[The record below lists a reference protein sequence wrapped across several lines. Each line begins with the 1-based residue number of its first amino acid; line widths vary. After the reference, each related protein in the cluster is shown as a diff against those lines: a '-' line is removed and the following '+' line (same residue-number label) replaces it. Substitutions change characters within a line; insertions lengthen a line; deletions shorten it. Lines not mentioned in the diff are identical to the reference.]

1 MSRPPSAR
9 NVAAALRL
17 VGETL
22 HAAALAWPDV
32 SVRAS
37 RMSEREEAVGNGG
50 SGETEREEAVGNGGS
65 GETEREEAVGNG
77 GSGETESAEDHRRAR
92 STPVRRALP
101 SRERELS
108 GLDERVN
115 PPNWGVLVDRE
126 TASVENASSGP
137 NREPRSQIVKRMVS
151 ERWLSGLGL
160 RTVVRG

>member
-50 SGETEREEAVGNGGS
+50 SGETEREEAVGD
-65 GETEREEAVGNG
+65 G

-151 ERWLSGLGL
+151 DG
-160 RTVVRG
+160 

>member
-1 MSRPPSAR
+1 VSRPPSAR

-50 SGETEREEAVGNGGS
+50 SGEPEREEAG
-65 GETEREEAVGNG
+65 GNG